1 MLSVQIINFTVKY
14 HKYIFV
20 QAIFTLR
27 ATFPTRHVRSD
38 SRIYMKV
45 NTIIELYQNFQ
56 LALMPDNSTQLR
68 SEVNDMATIHYS
80 NSTLLHQNTIDD
92 IYIYLTDT
100 VKLRVFV

>member
-1 MLSVQIINFTVKY
+1 
-14 HKYIFV
+14 
-20 QAIFTLR
+20 
-27 ATFPTRHVRSD
+27 
-38 SRIYMKV
+38 
-45 NTIIELYQNFQ
+45 
-56 LALMPDNSTQLR
+56 MPDNSTQLR

>member
-27 ATFPTRHVRSD
+27 ATFPTRHVKSD

-68 SEVNDMATIHYS
+68 SEVNDMAIIH
-80 NSTLLHQNTIDD
+80 
-92 IYIYLTDT
+92 
-100 VKLRVFV
+100 